1 MKLYIKN
8 YNIQT
13 KAENLKE
20 ILKKH
25 CTKKKESVHI
35 LSDKGMFTV
44 TDKKLQQ
51 HHVVE
56 NCHAELVSNNNKWNF
71 ILDKS
76 ETQTTTVYQ
85 IPFNHLKFKITTHS
99 YSLSNSIQLVI
110 QETFQ
115 PDTNK
120 NVVTDFYFD
129 ISNKLNESEIINNDE
144 LNVFLST
151 LN

>member
-8 YNIQT
+8 YDIKT
-13 KAENLKE
+13 KAKNLKE
-20 ILKKH
+20 IFKKH
-25 CTKKKESVHI
+25 CTKTNKSIRI

-85 IPFNHLKFKITTHS
+85 MPFNHFKIQITCHY
-99 YSLSNSIQLVI
+99 YSLSNLIQLVVE
-110 QETFQ
+110 ETFQ

-120 NVVTDFYFD
+120 NVVTDFYFEV
-129 ISNKLNESEIINNDE
+129 SSKLNDPEIINNDE